1 MHHGIL
7 FDRRLSKTENKFAAE
22 NEAEAMAAE
31 KSYDYLFKV
40 LFLGDS
46 GSGKTKILF
55 RLSSFETNDEIISTL
70 GKKSVVHIGI
80 SKPCFSA
87 NASVTVDSRG

>member
-40 LFLGDS
+40 LILGDS

-55 RLSSFETNDEIISTL
+55 RFASFETNDEIISTI
-70 GKKSVVHIGI
+70 GEKSVVHIGI

>member
-1 MHHGIL
+1 MHYGIL
-7 FDRRLSKTENKFAAE
+7 SDRRLSKTENKFAAE

-46 GSGKTKILF
+46 DSGKSSIVLA
-55 RLSSFETNDEIISTL
+55 SFETNNEIISTI
-70 GKKSVVHIGI
+70 GKKSVVNIGI

>member
-46 GSGKTKILF
+46 DSGKTSIVLA
-55 RLSSFETNDEIISTL
+55 SFETNNEIISTI
-70 GKKSVVHIGI
+70 GKKSVVNIGI

>member
-1 MHHGIL
+1 MHYGIL
-7 FDRRLSKTENKFAAE
+7 FVRRPSKTENKFAAE

-46 GSGKTKILF
+46 GSGKTKILVRF
-55 RLSSFETNDEIISTL
+55 ASLETNDENVSTI
-70 GKKSVVHIGI
+70 GKKSVVNIGI
-80 SKPCFSA
+80 SKPCFCA